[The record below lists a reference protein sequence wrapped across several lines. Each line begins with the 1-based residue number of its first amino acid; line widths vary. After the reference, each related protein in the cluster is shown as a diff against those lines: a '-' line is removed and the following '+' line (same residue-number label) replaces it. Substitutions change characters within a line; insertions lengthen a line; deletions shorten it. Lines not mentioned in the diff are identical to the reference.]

1 MTTTTSTV
9 NTLKLDST
17 NAPFSDAALWLKE
30 GWGLFKKAPFKLF
43 LLMTLF
49 AILPGLV
56 QLLPAPIGLTLSKW
70 LAPMLMATVWPLL
83 FNLNSN
89 QGFSFRHNTTW
100 AKWGRVA
107 VWSVVG
113 ILLALVQLAVGSTL
127 IGSEQLSALLSGQFV
142 DVERWRVGVMFVS
155 IVPINMLL
163 IFVVPLLLLSNSSL
177 SAAVKES
184 LATALRVIKP
194 LSVLCLINMLVTFA
208 APYSLLPM
216 LLMGPVL
223 ACTFF
228 CAYNRLFK

>member
-30 GWGLFKKAPFKLF
+30 GWRLFKKAPFKLF

-155 IVPINMLL
+155 IVPMNMLL

>member
-56 QLLPAPIGLTLSKW
+56 QLLPAPTGLTLSKW

-113 ILLALVQLAVGSTL
+113 ILLALVQFAVGSTL

-155 IVPINMLL
+155 IVPMNMLL

-216 LLMGPVL
+216 LLVGPVL

>member
-89 QGFSFRHNTTW
+89 QGFTFRHNTTW

-155 IVPINMLL
+155 IVPMNMLL

-228 CAYNRLFK
+228 CAYNRVFK

>member
-107 VWSVVG
+107 IWSVVG

-155 IVPINMLL
+155 IVPMNMLL

>member
-113 ILLALVQLAVGSTL
+113 ILLALVQLAVGDVWTPPPNRVST
-127 IGSEQLSALLSGQFV
+127 V
-142 DVERWRVGVMFVS
+142 
-155 IVPINMLL
+155 
-163 IFVVPLLLLSNSSL
+163 
-177 SAAVKES
+177 
-184 LATALRVIKP
+184 
-194 LSVLCLINMLVTFA
+194 
-208 APYSLLPM
+208 
-216 LLMGPVL
+216 
-223 ACTFF
+223 
-228 CAYNRLFK
+228 

>member
-155 IVPINMLL
+155 IVPMNMLL

-184 LATALRVIKP
+184 LATVLRVIKP

>member
-107 VWSVVG
+107 IWSVVG

-155 IVPINMLL
+155 IVPMNMLL

-184 LATALRVIKP
+184 LATAIRVIKP

-228 CAYNRLFK
+228 CAYNRLFR

>member
-1 MTTTTSTV
+1 MSPHISTQ
-9 NTLKLDST
+9 
-17 NAPFSDAALWLKE
+17 SDKINE
-30 GWGLFKKAPFKLF
+30 GYC
-43 LLMTLF
+43 
-49 AILPGLV
+49 AIGGV
-56 QLLPAPIGLTLSKW
+56 HI
-70 LAPMLMATVWPLL
+70 
-83 FNLNSN
+83 
-89 QGFSFRHNTTW
+89 
-100 AKWGRVA
+100 
-107 VWSVVG
+107 
-113 ILLALVQLAVGSTL
+113 STL

-155 IVPINMLL
+155 IVPMNMLL

>member
-56 QLLPAPIGLTLSKW
+56 QLLPAPIGLTVSKW

-113 ILLALVQLAVGSTL
+113 ILLALVQLALGSTL

-155 IVPINMLL
+155 IVPMNMLL